1 MPRFYFN
8 VREGDNLYRDPQG
21 QELSGYEA
29 ARTEALSSSREI
41 IAERILHGGSINSRV
56 IEITDETGA
65 VIDALEM
72 REVLLG
78 RSGFRVFK
86 DDVTQ
91 SAPKP
96 EP

>member
-8 VREGDNLYRDPQG
+8 VREGQNLHRDPQG
-21 QELSGYEA
+21 QELPDFEA
-29 ARTEALSSSREI
+29 ARKEALHSSREI
-41 IAERILHGGSINSRV
+41 IAERILHGGSIDSRT
-56 IEITDETGA
+56 IEITDETG
-65 VIDALEM
+65 VVVDTVQTT
-72 REVLLG
+72 EVLIG
-78 RSGFRVFK
+78 RNGFRSFA